1 MHRTCIMEVMTD
13 RLLYV
18 IACAAPPAQDLHLVA
33 PHMRS
38 LGWALCIVPT
48 PDAIPFLDLAALRAQ
63 TTLPIRSE
71 YRWPDEGKLPPP
83 DAVLVAPM
91 TYNSVNKWAAG
102 IADTFA
108 LGLLA
113 ETIGGDIP
121 VTAVPWAKSALT
133 RHPALGRSIEL
144 LTICGASVITGRSS
158 APLHPAQRVPEF
170 PWEAAFAA
178 LPRTSQLGR
187 TVASVLHPTPGS
199 P

>member
-1 MHRTCIMEVMTD
+1 MEVMAA

-18 IACAAPPAQDLHLVA
+18 VACAAPPAHDLHLVA

-38 LGWALCIVPT
+38 LGWDLCIVPT
-48 PDAIPFLDLAALRAQ
+48 PDAIPFLDLTALGGQ

-71 YRWPDEGKLPPP
+71 YRRPDEDKLPPP
-83 DAVLVAPM
+83 DAMLVAPM

-133 RHPALGRSIEL
+133 RHPAFSRSIDL
-144 LTICGASVITGRSS
+144 LTTCGTSVITGHSLE
-158 APLHPAQRVPEF
+158 PLDPAQRVPDF
-170 PWEAAFAA
+170 PWTAALAA
-178 LPRTSQLGR
+178 LPGGAQR
-187 TVASVLHPTPGS
+187 TVTGATGT
-199 P
+199 